1 LNAATEDAQ
10 ILAPAT
16 LLHSSHGL
24 LAMPRFSFSYKLK
37 APLRAFF
44 FFCLHMTET
53 VGQVSD
59 VQHFRYNH
67 TKGRV
72 VLAFVGSAWFVFS
85 KMGQHTGVLVCR
97 LILFF

>member
-1 LNAATEDAQ
+1 
-10 ILAPAT
+10 
-16 LLHSSHGL
+16 
-24 LAMPRFSFSYKLK
+24 
-37 APLRAFF
+37 
-44 FFCLHMTET
+44 MTET

-72 VLAFVGSAWFVFS
+72 VLAFVGSAWFVFL